1 MGWCIGRT
9 EAMADPLGARRKALA
24 KLRALEDLE
33 DPESLVVPILID
45 AILMAESYRGARH
58 DVTFLNEL
66 TRGVDALIRELN
78 AAEKAKEWPSR
89 LPEPRQEL
97 GAG

>member
-9 EAMADPLGARRKALA
+9 EALSDPLAARRKALA
-24 KLRALEDLE
+24 KLRALEVLE

-58 DVTFLNEL
+58 EITFLPEL
-66 TRGVDALIRELN
+66 TRSVAALIRELN
-78 AAEKAKEWPSR
+78 AVEKAKEWAAPF
-89 LPEPRQEL
+89 
-97 GAG
+97 G

>member
-9 EAMADPLGARRKALA
+9 EAMADPVAARRKALA
-24 KLRALEDLE
+24 KLRTLGDIA

-58 DVTFLNEL
+58 QVTFLDEL
-66 TRGVDALIRELN
+66 TRSVDALIRELN
-78 AAEKAKEWPSR
+78 AAEKAREWA
-89 LPEPRQEL
+89 EPVT
-97 GAG
+97 GA